1 VNAGPSQAWR
11 APNNQQASFLT
22 CSAIEDF
29 SAKAGCDP
37 MDVFHKNAGYTP
49 RAEQYQ
55 YQLQKAAELSESK
68 KLWKPRDQQSG
79 AVRRGLGLGVNAWA
93 GNGHGCTARITLN
106 ADGSVLLEMSTQDL
120 GTGTRTI
127 MTQVAAE
134 TLGLSMGQVKLVI
147 GDNSLPP
154 GGSSG
159 GSTTVGGVSSATR
172 KAGINALLKLYE
184 VAAPAL
190 NAQPEEL
197 EAVDGHIRVKGNPNK
212 SLTWAAACKKIPP
225 ATGKISETGVNE
237 TRNPMGLFSGGAA
250 GVQVADVSVDT
261 ETGLVKINRFV
272 AVQDCG
278 LVINPRLAESQIYG
292 AIIMGISTALFEERI
307 MDNATG
313 RMMNPDMEFY
323 KLAGIKDIGDIVV
336 HLDIREVNDKR
347 GVIGLGEP
355 PAIGICAAVGNAV
368 ANAIGTRVPYMP
380 MTPMHV
386 LNTLEGRYS

>member
-1 VNAGPSQAWR
+1 
-11 APNNQQASFLT
+11 
-22 CSAIEDF
+22 
-29 SAKAGCDP
+29 
-37 MDVFHKNAGYTP
+37 
-49 RAEQYQ
+49 
-55 YQLQKAAELSESK
+55 
-68 KLWKPRDQQSG
+68 
-79 AVRRGLGLGVNAWA
+79 
-93 GNGHGCTARITLN
+93 
-106 ADGSVLLEMSTQDL
+106 VLLEMGTQDL

-172 KAGINALLKLYE
+172 KAGINALAKLYD

-190 NAQPEEL
+190 GVQPDDL
-197 EAVDGHIRVKGNPNK
+197 EAVDGNIRSK
-212 SLTWAAACKKIPP
+212 SNHAKTMTWAAACKKIP
-225 ATGKISETGVNE
+225 AAQGKIVETGAND

-313 RMMNPDMEFY
+313 RMMNPDLEFY

-336 HLDIREVNDKR
+336 HLDIREANDKR

-368 ANAIGTRVPYMP
+368 ANAIGMRVPNMP
-380 MTPMHV
+380 MSPMHV
-386 LNTLEGRYS
+386 LNALEGRNA